1 MMFVGYPFNCESDSI
16 RMWNMEMNRIFLMWD
31 VIWLKRMFFE
41 QENIS
46 DAIELDAEG
55 IADEV
60 RCTKQK
66 RCQ

>member
-1 MMFVGYPFNCESDSI
+1 
-16 RMWNMEMNRIFLMWD
+16 MWD

-46 DAIELDAEG
+46 DAIESDAEG
-55 IADEV
+55 MADEV

-66 RCQ
+66 QCQ